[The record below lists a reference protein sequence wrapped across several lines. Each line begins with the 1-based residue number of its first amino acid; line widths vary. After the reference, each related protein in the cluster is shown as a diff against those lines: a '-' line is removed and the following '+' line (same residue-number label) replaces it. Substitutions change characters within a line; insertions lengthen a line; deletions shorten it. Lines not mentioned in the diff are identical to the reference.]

1 MKKLLPLVAFTIVSG
16 SVEAKTEKVL
26 ELNQKPNVIYIMMD
40 DAGIGDFGCYGQ
52 EKIETPNVD
61 ALAARGI
68 RFTNMYATAPL
79 SGASRCGLMTG
90 LHMGHAQIRHN
101 LNIYPKLDFAKMTA
115 DSTLEGQVP
124 LLRDT
129 PTLAS
134 VVKKA
139 GYTTGMV
146 GKWGLGTVLEATP
159 NQMGFDDY
167 YGYICQQ
174 IAHSYYPPFMWDNDH
189 RQYLP
194 NEIVEEDT
202 PLDEGAD
209 PLDPRSYD
217 KYVGNVYSP
226 DLMYDRVV
234 EFISK
239 NKNNP
244 FFLMWTTNLPHSPL
258 AAPERW
264 IKHYVEKFGDEK
276 PTEGKGYYPNRYPH
290 ATYAAMISYFDE
302 QVGNMVKELKKQGI
316 YDNTIII
323 FTSDNGPASN
333 SCSSSEW
340 FDSARPFSAKKGWGK
355 FSLREGGIRMP
366 FIVSYG
372 DKLRPHVSDHM
383 AMFCDMMPTLC
394 DLSGAEC
401 PQTDG
406 ISFLPTL
413 NEEKQPKHE
422 FLYFEYPGGKGWVA
436 VRWGK
441 WKGHIRRVKAE
452 DAGWELYDLEKD
464 PREKNNLAA
473 QHPEILDQMWQ
484 FITDSH
490 RECPHEKF
498 NFQLPEKSAV
508 ATTGKTK

>member
-1 MKKLLPLVAFTIVSG
+1 MKNLLPLVAFTVVSG
-16 SVEAKTEKVL
+16 TLPCHAEKAKTTPER
-26 ELNQKPNVIYIMMD
+26 PNIIYIMMD

-61 ALAARGI
+61 KLASRGI

-79 SGASRCGLMTG
+79 SGASRCGLITG
-90 LHMGHAQIRHN
+90 KHMGHAQIRHN
-101 LNIYPKLDFAKMTA
+101 LNIYPKLDFAAMTA

-134 VVKKA
+134 VAKTA
-139 GYTTGMV
+139 GYKTGMV

-189 RQYLP
+189 RQYLE
-194 NEIVEEDT
+194 NEIVEADT

-209 PLDPRSYD
+209 PLDPKSYD
-217 KYVGNVYSP
+217 KYVGNIYSP
-226 DLMYDRVV
+226 DLMYDRVID
-234 EFISK
+234 FITT
-239 NKNNP
+239 NKDNP

-258 AAPERW
+258 AAPEKW

-290 ATYAAMISYFDE
+290 ATYAAMVSYFDE
-302 QVGNMVKELKKQGI
+302 QVGNMIEELKKLGI
-316 YDNTIII
+316 YDNTIVI

-366 FIVSYG
+366 FIVAYG
-372 DKLRPHVSDHM
+372 DKLRPHVTDHM

-401 PQTDG
+401 PETDG

-413 NEEKQPKHE
+413 NETEQPQHE
-422 FLYFEYPGGKGWVA
+422 YLYFEYPGGKGWVA

-441 WKGHIRRVKAE
+441 WKGHIRRVKS
-452 DAGWELYDLEKD
+452 DTAGWELYDLEKD
-464 PREKNNLAA
+464 PREKNNLAE
-473 QHPEILDQMWQ
+473 QHPEILDKMYE
-484 FITDSH
+484 FITASH
-490 RECPHEKF
+490 EQCPHEKF
-498 NFQLPEKSAV
+498 NFDLPQKQNISTASV
-508 ATTGKTK
+508 KQ